1 MRPELIQ
8 ASELLR
14 TNKPEAIEEAIGLLQ
29 NTVYSFSMKV
39 CGHREDAE
47 DTMQEVLSRSLGHLA
62 KIQEPQQLAVWL
74 YTVTRNRCWRMR
86 RKPSHAPTHTFS
98 LDELMPDEAELGR
111 LLQDAGESPEGN
123 LLHAE
128 QHQLLHQAILRI
140 PAPLRIVLVLHDMEE
155 LTTEQVAQILDLKQG
170 TVRIRL
176 HRARLSVRKEMSQVL
191 SNSPKLKNIV
201 QAKRPKMGKSKS
213 LPRPNECR
221 ELFGNLSEYLD
232 GRVEPLTCEQMRSH
246 IEACPSCVAFLR
258 NLRSAI
264 DRCRSLQVTCDAAVA
279 VRLRAILTQ
288 EYLRMIVIPRVSK
301 TRAHRSLPGKVRKP
315 GSSSAPSA
323 SSRGKGE
330 GGSSSDVASDRSCQ
344 EEERQDRCQ
353 QDRRLPAL

>member
-1 MRPELIQ
+1 MRPELIR
-8 ASELLR
+8 ATELLHQN
-14 TNKPEAIEEAIGLLQ
+14 TPEAVEEAIGLLQ

-62 KIQEPQQLAVWL
+62 KIQEPRQLAVWL

-111 LLQDAGESPEGN
+111 LLEDAGESPEGN

-128 QHQLLHQAILRI
+128 QHQLLHKAILRI

-155 LTTEQVAQILDLKQG
+155 LTTEQVAQILDLRQG

-176 HRARLSVRKEMSQVL
+176 HRARLSVRKEMNRVL
-191 SNSPKLKNIV
+191 SESSKHKKNSQLLAKKPRRQKPKGR
-201 QAKRPKMGKSKS
+201 QRPD
-213 LPRPNECR
+213 ECR

-232 GRVEPLTCEQMRSH
+232 GRLEPLTCEQMRSH

-258 NLRSAI
+258 DLRSAI
-264 DRCRSLQVTCDAAVA
+264 DRCRALEIPCDPAVA
-279 VRLRAILTQ
+279 PRLRAILTR
-288 EYLRMIVIPRVSK
+288 EYLRMLVMPAGEK
-301 TRAHRSLPGKVRKP
+301 T
-315 GSSSAPSA
+315 SATP
-323 SSRGKGE
+323 
-330 GGSSSDVASDRSCQ
+330 
-344 EEERQDRCQ
+344 
-353 QDRRLPAL
+353 

>member
-1 MRPELIQ
+1 MRPDLIR
-8 ASELLR
+8 ATELLHR
-14 TNKPEAIEEAIGLLQ
+14 NTPEAVEEAIGLLQ

-62 KIQEPQQLAVWL
+62 KIQEPQQLALWL

-86 RKPSHAPTHTFS
+86 RKPSHAPIHIFS
-98 LDELMPDEAELGR
+98 LDELMPDGAELGR
-111 LLQDAGESPEGN
+111 LLEDAGERPEGN
-123 LLHAE
+123 VLHAE

-155 LTTEQVAQILDLKQG
+155 LTTEEVAQILDLKQG

-176 HRARLSVRKEMSQVL
+176 HRARLSVRKEMNLVLNNSSKRAKNNQV
-191 SNSPKLKNIV
+191 S
-201 QAKRPKMGKSKS
+201 AKKPKS
-213 LPRPNECR
+213 LKAKAQQRPDECR

-232 GRVEPLTCEQMRSH
+232 GRVEPLTCEQMRIH

-258 NLRSAI
+258 DLRSAI
-264 DRCRSLQVTCDAAVA
+264 DRCRSLEVPCDSAIAI
-279 VRLRAILTQ
+279 RLRAILTR

-301 TRAHRSLPGKVRKP
+301 PLRHCSLASRVR
-315 GSSSAPSA
+315 
-323 SSRGKGE
+323 E
-330 GGSSSDVASDRSCQ
+330 
-344 EEERQDRCQ
+344 
-353 QDRRLPAL
+353 